1 MIWDS
6 RFSIATSSS
15 DDKISHMTVREV
27 GTGNPDGIV
36 IRVDT
41 GNILSRKGGVK

>member
-1 MIWDS
+1 
-6 RFSIATSSS
+6 
-15 DDKISHMTVREV
+15 MTVRGV

-41 GNILSRKGGVK
+41 GNTLSRKGVR

>member
-1 MIWDS
+1 
-6 RFSIATSSS
+6 
-15 DDKISHMTVREV
+15 MTVRGV

-41 GNILSRKGGVK
+41 GNILSRKRGVK